1 MFLKIKNTRLNVDKI
16 SYYYYKPQTQYTK
29 FTLFISLDGDP
40 EHEDI
45 YTYDDEKEG
54 QILLEKLDRLLLSAK

>member
-1 MFLKIKNTRLNVDKI
+1 MFLKIGKTRLNVDKI

-29 FTLFISLDGDP
+29 FTLFISFDGDP

-45 YTYDDEKEG
+45 YIYDDEKEG
-54 QILLEKLDRLLLSAK
+54 QILLEKLDKLLLSAK